1 MPIDYLRMQARTTRM
16 LRQNGALYNVTRKG
30 SVTVIGGVEHK
41 TEEVR
46 FTAVG
51 VKTEYAPGEIDGTV
65 IVNGDVQ
72 IVFTSEQ
79 EIKIGDVVDID
90 GTAYRIV
97 NPNPAKPASLVLN
110 MGENT
115 AFLAEITAFVN
126 KAKANQE
133 AVVRTVGIKIL
144 NQLVMMSPVGN
155 PELWEVNQTAVSY
168 NRAVY
173 DHNEAQRANPDNL
186 TKTGRLKKKA
196 RVVDGMDIKAPPGYT
211 GGRFRGNW
219 QVSFDAP
226 TADETG
232 RIDKTGDLT
241 KAAGNYTLSL
251 FKVGMKAIYFCNNV
265 PYAYPLEMGHS
276 TQAPGGIV
284 RITAAEFQRFF
295 EEAVKEVSR

>member
-1 MPIDYLRMQARTTRM
+1 
-16 LRQNGALYNVTRKG
+16 
-30 SVTVIGGVEHK
+30 
-41 TEEVR
+41 
-46 FTAVG
+46 
-51 VKTEYAPGEIDGTV
+51 
-65 IVNGDVQ
+65 
-72 IVFTSEQ
+72 
-79 EIKIGDVVDID
+79 
-90 GTAYRIV
+90 
-97 NPNPAKPASLVLN
+97 
-110 MGENT
+110 MGENA

-126 KAKANQE
+126 KAKTNQE
-133 AVVRTVGIKIL
+133 AVVRAVGIRIL

-155 PELWEVNQTAVSY
+155 SELWGINQTAASY
-168 NRAVY
+168 NQAVY
-173 DHNEAQRANPDNL
+173 DHNEAQKSDPANL

-196 RVVDGMDIKAPPGYT
+196 RLVDGMDIKAPPGYT

-226 TADETG
+226 TTDETG

-276 TQAPGGIV
+276 TQAPGGMV

-295 EEAVKEVSR
+295 EEAVREVTK

>member
-1 MPIDYLRMQARTTRM
+1 MGDNKA
-16 LRQNGALYNVTRKG
+16 
-30 SVTVIGGVEHK
+30 
-41 TEEVR
+41 
-46 FTAVG
+46 FTA
-51 VKTEYAPGEIDGTV
+51 A
-65 IVNGDVQ
+65 
-72 IVFTSEQ
+72 
-79 EIKIGDVVDID
+79 
-90 GTAYRIV
+90 
-97 NPNPAKPASLVLN
+97 
-110 MGENT
+110 
-115 AFLAEITAFVN
+115 ITAFVD

-133 AVVRTVGIKIL
+133 AVVRAVGIRIL

-155 PELWEVNQTAVSY
+155 PELWEVNQAAVSY

-196 RVVDGMDIKAPPGYT
+196 QVVDGMDIKAPPGYT

-226 TADETG
+226 TTDETG
-232 RIDKTGDLT
+232 RVDKTGDLT

-276 TQAPGGIV
+276 TQALGGMV

-295 EEAVKEVSR
+295 EEAVREVTK